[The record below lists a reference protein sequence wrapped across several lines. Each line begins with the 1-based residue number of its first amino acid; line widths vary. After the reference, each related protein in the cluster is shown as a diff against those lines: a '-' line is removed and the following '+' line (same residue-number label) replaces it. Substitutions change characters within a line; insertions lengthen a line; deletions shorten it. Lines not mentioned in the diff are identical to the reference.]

1 MVTGRQQTSV
11 TNEQLTVAAF
21 PRSAELGYD
30 IKLRKMARGLKAL
43 WTETTVFMAKNY
55 AEYPVM
61 NASFVYEVERC
72 VGSSAW
78 I

>member
-1 MVTGRQQTSV
+1 
-11 TNEQLTVAAF
+11 VAAF